1 MKVIYQFKHK
11 MSKWPGFFL
20 AVALSLILNGCAS
33 SPIILS
39 ETTIVPQ
46 NEGIV
51 FGRVKV
57 MSDGKTMRLTS
68 IFGARTWE
76 ISILPNGSSR
86 AIYCLLNGEGY
97 FYWHLPP
104 GGYTIA
110 GFEGAGGRIKGRLF
124 AHFTV
129 LRESSVTYIGTLTI
143 LFTGER
149 YARFIE
155 DEYDLA
161 VTKFKSKFPK
171 IKGEITKNSMKIEE
185 HR

>member
-1 MKVIYQFKHK
+1 MKIIYQLRHNGPKRL
-11 MSKWPGFFL
+11 GFFF
-20 AVALSLILNGCAS
+20 AVALSLVLNGCAS

-39 ETTIVPQ
+39 EATIVPQ

-57 MSDGKTMRLTS
+57 MSNGKTKSLSS
-68 IFGARTWE
+68 IFGASTWD
-76 ISILPNGSSR
+76 IVILPNGSSR
-86 AIYCLLNGEGY
+86 AIYCPLYSEGY

-104 GGYTIA
+104 GRYAIA
-110 GFEGAGGRIKGRLF
+110 GFEEAGGRSKGRLF

-129 LRESSVTYIGTLTI
+129 PRENSVTYIGTLTI
-143 LFTGER
+143 LFAGAR
-149 YARFIE
+149 YTRFVE

-171 IKGEITKNSMKIEE
+171 IKGEITKNSMKMEE
-185 HR
+185 QR